1 MAATEGKKKI
11 IKLKSSDGKE
21 FEVEQAVAME
31 SQMIRHMIEDDY
43 TDDGL
48 LLRNVNSKI
57 LSKVIEYCN
66 KHVQAKAADTS
77 DFGGGARPLG
87 ATSAVPAAPAEDL
100 KNWDANFVKVDTATI
115 FDLALVWLLSILW
128 FVPWHSLDL
137 FFYYPPLMES
147 RLFLFSV
154 ACYLCLI
161 EIWIDWNMS
170 SYLHQGRFDS
180 IGLG

>member
-1 MAATEGKKKI
+1 MATAEGKNKI

-31 SQMIRHMIEDDY
+31 SQMIRHMIEDEY
-43 TDDGL
+43 TDNGL

-87 ATSAVPAAPAEDL
+87 GTSAMPAAPTEDL

-115 FDLALVWLLSILW
+115 FDLALAANHLNIRGL
-128 FVPWHSLDL
+128 LDL
-137 FFYYPPLMES
+137 TCQTIADMITGKTLDVVRKIFNINEKLRPEEEEKI
-147 RLFLFSV
+147 RR
-154 ACYLCLI
+154 
-161 EIWIDWNMS
+161 EN
-170 SYLHQGRFDS
+170 
-180 IGLG
+180 